1 MFTTGNII
9 LDTMASKIIYHA
21 DDFGISEYSCR
32 RILECCD
39 NGVLQSVAI
48 LANSSFYAQAVEMLK
63 PYLQTNKLK
72 LAVHINLVEGFSVT
86 PADRIPHLVDSEG
99 KFKLSFGEML
109 LRTMLKPNGVLVREI
124 RLEMRNQ
131 LKRVLNSFEGCS
143 ISIDSHQHFHMIP
156 AVFREVIAL
165 IEEMKIPLDHLRF
178 ADEPL
183 LPFLLV
189 PSLYRTFRPINIVK
203 NIVLKILGSLDRKY
217 IKGTHYNTTVLF
229 GLLFSGSMDKV
240 RVEQMIPYLYKV
252 AKRRGCD
259 LEVLSHPGGVECIS
273 ECMSPVQKG
282 FVDFY
287 LSDGRKKEAYM
298 LQNTRYIL

>member
-1 MFTTGNII
+1 
-9 LDTMASKIIYHA
+9 MASKIIYHA

-32 RILECCD
+32 CILECCD

-48 LANSSFYAQAVEMLK
+48 LANSPFYLQAVEMLK
-63 PYLQTNKLK
+63 PYLNANKLR

-86 PADRIPHLVDSEG
+86 PAGQIPHLVDSKG

-109 LRTMLKPNGVLVREI
+109 FRTLLSPNGVLVREI
-124 RLEMRNQ
+124 RLEMENQ
-131 LKRVLNSFEGCS
+131 IKRVLNSFEGCS

-156 AVFREVIAL
+156 AVFREVISL
-165 IEEMKIPLDHLRF
+165 IEEMPVPLDHLRF

-183 LPFLLV
+183 LPFILV
-189 PSLYRTFRPINIVK
+189 PSLYRTYRPINIIK
-203 NIVLKILGSLDRKY
+203 NIVLKIMGSLDRKC
-217 IKGTHYNTTVLF
+217 IREKQYNTTVLF
-229 GLLFSGSMDKV
+229 GLLFSGSMDKE
-240 RVEQMIPYLYKV
+240 RVEHMIPYLYKV

-259 LEVLSHPGGVECIS
+259 LEVLSHPGGVESIS
-273 ECMSPVQKG
+273 ECMSPTQKG

-298 LQNTRYIL
+298 LQNTRYVL